1 MKLGPQR
8 LKTAL
13 LAALLVGVS
22 TFASIVAAQQDDA
35 APSFEESSGEEVE
48 ADVKDDELEEVEDG
62 EDGEEPVDAEPE
74 TTTETASEEPEQPQ
88 VNPDAS
94 FTPTEEISEDKP
106 VAFPV
111 DI

>member
-62 EDGEEPVDAEPE
+62 EEPVDAEPE
-74 TTTETASEEPEQPQ
+74 TTAETASEEPEQPQ